1 MQPGRSATSIM
12 SAKNISPKSNR
23 GFVGFLRRYF
33 RALRFYLVTG
43 VLVWIPLIV
52 TVWLTWWLFTK
63 VGLSLERFIANGFGW
78 LNNLGARYD
87 ISILQGFRYHPGAGF
102 LVATALFLTTGF
114 FARNLI
120 GRRFIS
126 YGEKIL
132 NRIPLIRNVYR
143 AVKQIRDVFVRRD
156 GAVFQRVCL
165 VEYPRKGVFAVA
177 FVTSDEQ
184 GIVQEAVGKNMLSIF
199 LPTTPNPTSGFLLYI
214 SEDET
219 TPLPVSV
226 EDAMKLIISAGAYLP
241 EKLPKVVDA
250 KTVALPNAQQDDR

>member
-1 MQPGRSATSIM
+1 M
-12 SAKNISPKSNR
+12 SAKKMSQKSNH
-23 GFVGFLRRYF
+23 GLFGFLRRYF

-43 VLVWIPLIV
+43 LLVWIPLIV

-63 VGLSLERFIANGFGW
+63 VGLSLERFIENGFGW
-78 LNNLGARYD
+78 VNGLGTRYE
-87 ISILQGFRYHPGAGF
+87 ISFLEGFTYRTGAGF
-102 LVATALFLTTGF
+102 LIAAALFLTTGF

-126 YGEKIL
+126 YGEQIL
-132 NRIPLIRNVYR
+132 NRIPLIRNVYK

-156 GAVFQRVCL
+156 GAVFQRVCI

-184 GIVQEAVGKNMLSIF
+184 GIVQEAVGKKMLSIF

-219 TPLPVSV
+219 TPLDVSV
-226 EDAMKLIISAGAYLP
+226 EDAMKLIISGGAYLP

-250 KTVALPNAQQDDR
+250 KTAALPNAKQDDR